1 LVLTAHVHINW
12 FEECPSSNSLYFPLV
27 NASAM
32 SKSKIILVLVLIIG
46 GGGLS
51 LYLNRDSFAPQ
62 TIQISH
68 RVSPWL
74 KARRSGARRANDLGD
89 PVVFTL
95 SGYYRLTSV
104 KVVLASEMDT
114 NKYAHPLWSLVS
126 ESNSPPTS
134 SFIYGGGIRG
144 MHLAVKGARPD
155 PLVPGTRYRLLIA
168 TSDKDAQH
176 DFEVTTNR

>member
-1 LVLTAHVHINW
+1 
-12 FEECPSSNSLYFPLV
+12 
-27 NASAM
+27 M
-32 SKSKIILVLVLIIG
+32 SRPKLLLILIIIIG

-51 LYLNRDSFAPQ
+51 LYLNRDSFAPK

-74 KARRSGARRANDLGD
+74 KARRTGAKRANDLGD
-89 PVVFTL
+89 PVAFTL

-104 KVVLASEMDT
+104 KVVLVSEIQT
-114 NKYAHPLWSLVS
+114 NKYAHPIWSLVS

-144 MHLAVKGARPD
+144 LHPAVKGSRPD
-155 PLVPGTRYRLLIA
+155 PLVPGVDYRLLV
-168 TSDKDAQH
+168 TTTDKDAQH
-176 DFEVTTNR
+176 DFNVTPNL